1 MFRSCGTRKKKKWSK
16 LIVMIRIMKLIRSKI
31 GWECRG
37 REKTRYLLFDERYRE
52 IEIKYSRQSEES

>member
-1 MFRSCGTRKKKKWSK
+1 
-16 LIVMIRIMKLIRSKI
+16 MIRIMKLIRSKI

-37 REKTRYLLFDERYRE
+37 REKTRHLFDERYRG